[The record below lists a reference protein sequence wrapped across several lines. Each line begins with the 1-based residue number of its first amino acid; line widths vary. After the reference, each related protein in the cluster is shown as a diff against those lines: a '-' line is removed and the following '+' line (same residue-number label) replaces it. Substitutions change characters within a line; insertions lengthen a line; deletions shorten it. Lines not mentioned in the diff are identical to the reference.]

1 LNATFEDIL
10 AIVCEV
16 AGVAVDQAERTLAD
30 LGLITDQ
37 QRNLFRTQLRL
48 RLTARSIGASS
59 DRIPN
64 ADDVTLMAVAQTIHR
79 AMGLGLLIVGPS
91 PRFAGREEADQPVH
105 NLTVV
110 RIFYATDRKA
120 IDSSDPKKAF
130 SGERSPDGE
139 LSFGTCEV
147 RIPRDHRMGVLE
159 KPSIWRVEF
168 RENPEKH
175 FALIGLERLDS
186 ATYFRAVAQRVA
198 DSRKKEAF
206 VFIHGYNVSFQDAAK
221 RTAQISY
228 DLGFP
233 GAPILYSWPSGG
245 KLLAYF
251 ADENNVE
258 WSTPHLQTFLTTL
271 RKQTSAQRIHLIAHS
286 MGNRALTRALASLSA
301 GPDRGSVLFHQIV
314 LTAPDIDTGVFLQL
328 ARAIE
333 TTGERITLYA
343 SSKDRALLK
352 SQQLHRGPRAG
363 ESGENI
369 VIVDGIDT
377 VDASEVDTGFLG
389 HSYFGDTRSVL
400 SDLFVLLQDGHSPGQ
415 RPGMRQMERKEQVY
429 WRFAR

>member
-1 LNATFEDIL
+1 MSATFEDIL

-16 AGVAVDQAERTLAD
+16 AGVAVDRAARTLAD

-37 QRNLFRTQLRL
+37 QRNLFRTQLRQ
-48 RLTARSIGASS
+48 RLTARSIDASS
-59 DRIPN
+59 DQIPN
-64 ADDVTLMAVAQTIHR
+64 AGDVTLMAVAQTIHR
-79 AMGLGLLIVGPS
+79 AMGLGLLTAGPS
-91 PRFAGREEADQPVH
+91 PRFAGREAEQTVH
-105 NLTVV
+105 NFNVV

-120 IDSSDPKKAF
+120 IDNGDPKKGF

-147 RIPRDHRMGVLE
+147 SIPRDHRMGVLE
-159 KPSIWRVEF
+159 KPSIWRLEF

-175 FALIGLERLDS
+175 VVLIGLEGLDA
-186 ATYFRAVAQRVA
+186 ATYFREVAQRVA
-198 DSRKKEAF
+198 DSKNKEAF
-206 VFIHGYNVSFQDAAK
+206 VFIHGYNVSFEDAAK

-228 DLGFP
+228 DLAFP
-233 GAPILYSWPSGG
+233 GAPILYSWPSNG
-245 KLLAYF
+245 KVLAYL

-258 WSTPHLQTFLTTL
+258 WSIPHLQTFLTTL
-271 RKQTSAQRIHLIAHS
+271 RKQTGAQRIHLIAHS

-333 TTGERITLYA
+333 TTGERVTLYA
-343 SSKDRALLK
+343 SSKDRALVK
-352 SQQLHRGPRAG
+352 SQQLHGGPRAG

-377 VDASEVDTGFLG
+377 VDVSELDTDFLG
-389 HSYFGDTRSVL
+389 HSYFGDNRSVV

-415 RPGMRQMERKEQVY
+415 RSGIRQMARKEQVY